1 MHTKRISE
9 SPDDLTYIEKI
20 GVAKIKVKQASMQ
33 LTAVLGGF
41 VEVDR
46 LLLAWGAS
54 AATPI
59 ECEFE
64 VTFLDGNMFKG
75 VYEFW
80 YGKSKRPSL
89 SNFIRACLRAP
100 APRFNVANYKSK
112 PKRLV
117 GKDGDVVDP
126 SILDRYE
133 IERTG

>member
-1 MHTKRISE
+1 MHTQHKSE
-9 SPDDLTYIEKI
+9 SPTAAMYEEKI
-20 GVAKIKVKQASMQ
+20 GVAKIKVKQAHRH

-46 LLLAWGAS
+46 LLLAWGTS
-54 AATPI
+54 AGNPI

-64 VTFLDGNMFKG
+64 ITFLDGNIFKG

-80 YGKSKRPSL
+80 CEKSKRPSL
-89 SNFIRACLRAP
+89 SNFIRNCLRAP
-100 APRFNVANYKSK
+100 SPRFNVANYKPR
-112 PKRLV
+112 PKHII
-117 GKDGDVVDP
+117 GIDGDVADH